1 MTRLVQLAAELQ
13 SLLDAKLWKNCLI
26 GGLVL
31 QRWGEP
37 RLTKDVDMTVLTG
50 FGGEE
55 KVVDLL
61 LARFAGRRTDTR
73 EFALQNRVLLIQ
85 SADGIGMD
93 VALGALPFE
102 ERVMERASFFDFA
115 PDCRLRTCSAE
126 DLVVM
131 KAFANRERDWL
142 DAETVMIRQGEQLHW
157 KQIMAELK
165 PLSELKESPDILV
178 RLEKLRQ
185 KVASQN

>member
-1 MTRLVQLAAELQ
+1 MLAAELQ
-13 SLLDAKLWKNCLI
+13 LLLDSKSWKNCLI

-55 KVVDLL
+55 PVVDLL
-61 LARFAGRRTDTR
+61 LARFAGRRPDTR
-73 EFALQNRVLLIQ
+73 AFALQNRVLLIQ

-102 ERVMERASFFDFA
+102 ERIMERASDFDFTSE
-115 PDCRLRTCSAE
+115 CRLRTCSAE

-142 DAETVMIRQGEQLHW
+142 DVETVLIRQQRRLDW
-157 KQIMAELK
+157 KQIMAELR
-165 PLSELKESPDILV
+165 PLSELKELPNIPE
-178 RLEKLRQ
+178 RLERLCR
-185 KVASQN
+185 KVAEQS

>member
-1 MTRLVQLAAELQ
+1 MLAAELQ
-13 SLLDAKLWKNCLI
+13 SLLDSKFWKNCLI

-37 RLTKDVDMTVLTG
+37 RLTKDVDLTVLAG

-55 KVVDLL
+55 PVVDLL
-61 LARFAGRRTDTR
+61 LAKFAGRRQDAR

-85 SADGIGMD
+85 SGDGIGMD

-102 ERVMERASFFDFA
+102 ERVMERASVFDFT
-115 PDCRLRTCSAE
+115 PECRLRTCSAE
-126 DLVVM
+126 DLIVM

-142 DAETVMIRQGEQLHW
+142 DIETVIIRQGRRLDW
-157 KQIMAELK
+157 KQIMDELQ
-165 PLSELKESPDILV
+165 PLSELKESPDIPE
-178 RLEKLRQ
+178 RLETLRR
-185 KVASQN
+185 KVAEQS

>member
-1 MTRLVQLAAELQ
+1 MTRLVRLAAELQ
-13 SLLDAKLWKNCLI
+13 SFLDAASWMNCLI

-61 LARFAGRRTDTR
+61 LDKYAGRRPDAR
-73 EFALQNRVLLIQ
+73 EFALQNRVVLVQ

-93 VALGALPFE
+93 VALGALAFE
-102 ERVMERASFFDFA
+102 EHMMERASEFDFL

-142 DAETVMIRQGEQLHW
+142 DVETVLVRQGDRLNW
-157 KQIMAELK
+157 KQIMAELG
-165 PLSELKESPDILV
+165 PLSELKESPDIPA
-178 RLEKLRQ
+178 RLDKLRQ
-185 KVASQN
+185 KVAGQD

>member
-1 MTRLVQLAAELQ
+1 MTRLVRLAAELQ
-13 SLLDAKLWKNCLI
+13 SFLDSKSWKNCLI

-55 KVVDLL
+55 QVVDLL
-61 LARFAGRRTDTR
+61 LARYAGRRSDTR
-73 EFALQNRVLLIQ
+73 EFALQNRVVLVQ

-102 ERVMERASFFDFA
+102 EHVMERASDFDFL

-131 KAFANRERDWL
+131 KSFASRERDWL
-142 DAETVMIRQGEQLHW
+142 DVETVLIRQAGRLNW

-165 PLSELKESPDILV
+165 PLSELKEAPDIPA

-185 KVASQN
+185 KVASQD